1 MQIKTNELI
10 NFSHY
15 CSENSLKFPS
25 ERVSNLI
32 KFLQKAQHDNF
43 ERDVSF
49 IYSLLPSNREEKEK
63 LKELIHQYFNF
74 LVGDYKDQSSFLLDY
89 KEERVEDFFNEN
101 SLSKFQKLADDI
113 IKEFGEIDFSRP
125 VSNNYWLNQLQ
136 NSLAFLDS
144 VSFFDIDFDNGLD
157 EIINEENRNYFISKL
172 NQSILE
178 RVSELR
184 NQFKEAYIPSEL
196 NPKENLDEK
205 DFLFT
210 DAEERRKLL
219 KETRNLG
226 LILANKF
233 VKYTKSASKGKL
245 LFRKTI
251 RKSLKNGGS
260 LYDIVLKPKIKK
272 KPRLILLCDISGSM
286 ALYSL
291 FGLTLLFGVVQRF
304 RSVHAFV
311 FIDGITDIT
320 NELKNL
326 KFNNINKILT
336 NWNNYVHVDG
346 HSDYDKSFKDLLD
359 EKIIS
364 NSSFNTLIVIG
375 DARNNYRPINTE
387 TIDKLSKKFQNIY
400 WMNPERSQYWNTG
413 DSQFHHY
420 QSISKKY
427 SEVRNFEQL
436 KTFINSINFK
446 KVIK

>member
-25 ERVSNLI
+25 ERISNLI
-32 KFLQKAQHDNF
+32 KYLQKAQNDNY
-43 ERDVSF
+43 ERDISF
-49 IYSLLPSNREEKEK
+49 IYSLLPSNKEEKEK

-74 LVGDYKDQSSFLLDY
+74 LVGEYKDQSSFLLDY
-89 KEERVEDFFNEN
+89 KDERVDEFFNDN
-101 SLSKFQKLADDI
+101 SLSRFQKLADNI
-113 IKEFGEIDFSRP
+113 IEEFGEIDFSRP

-136 NSLAFLDS
+136 NSVAFLDS
-144 VSFFDIDFDNGLD
+144 VSFFDINFDNDLD
-157 EIINEENRNYFISKL
+157 EIINEENKNYFISQL

-210 DAEERRKLL
+210 DAQERRKLL

-320 NELKNL
+320 KELKNL

-436 KTFINSINFK
+436 KIFINSINFK

>member
-10 NFSHY
+10 NFSNY

-25 ERVSNLI
+25 ERISSLI
-32 KFLQKAQHDNF
+32 SFLQNEQHNKY
-43 ERDVSF
+43 ERDISF

-63 LKELIHQYFNF
+63 LKVLIKQYFNF
-74 LVGDYKDQSSFLLDY
+74 SVAETKDEYSFLPDYKD
-89 KEERVEDFFNEN
+89 ERMEDFFNDK
-101 SLSKFQKLADDI
+101 SSSRFQKLADEI

-157 EIINEENRNYFISKL
+157 EIINEENRNYFISQL
-172 NQSILE
+172 NQSLLE
-178 RVSELR
+178 KVSELR
-184 NQFKEAYIPSEL
+184 NQFKDSYIPSEL
-196 NPKENLDEK
+196 NPKENLEEI

-210 DAEERRKLL
+210 DVEERRKLL
-219 KETRNLG
+219 KETKNLG

-304 RSVHAFV
+304 RSVHAYV
-311 FIDGITDIT
+311 FIDGITNIT
-320 NELKNL
+320 KELKNL

-346 HSDYDKSFKDLLD
+346 HSDY
-359 EKIIS
+359 E
-364 NSSFNTLIVIG
+364 
-375 DARNNYRPINTE
+375 
-387 TIDKLSKKFQNIY
+387 
-400 WMNPERSQYWNTG
+400 
-413 DSQFHHY
+413 
-420 QSISKKY
+420 
-427 SEVRNFEQL
+427 
-436 KTFINSINFK
+436 
-446 KVIK
+446 

>member
-10 NFSHY
+10 EFSHF

-25 ERVSNLI
+25 ERISNLI
-32 KFLQKAQHDNF
+32 IYLQSTEHESI
-43 ERDVSF
+43 ERDISF
-49 IYSLLPSNREEKEK
+49 IYSLLPTNKEEKEK
-63 LKELIHQYFNF
+63 LRELIKAYFNLSFNDSRDEYSF
-74 LVGDYKDQSSFLLDY
+74 LPDYKSENIENY
-89 KEERVEDFFNEN
+89 FNAN
-101 SLSKFQKLADDI
+101 SESKFQKLADEI
-113 IKEFGEIDFSRP
+113 INQFGEIDFSRP

-144 VSFFDIDFDNGLD
+144 VSFFDIDFNNELD
-157 EIINEENRNYFISKL
+157 EIINGENRNYFISKL
-172 NQSILE
+172 NQSLLE
-178 RVSELR
+178 KITELR
-184 NQFKEAYIPSEL
+184 NQFKDAYIPSEL
-196 NPKENLDEK
+196 NPKENLEEK

-260 LYDIVLKPKIKK
+260 LFDIVLRPKVKK

-304 RSVHAFV
+304 RSVHTYV
-311 FIDGITDIT
+311 FIDGITEISK
-320 NELKNL
+320 ELKNL

-336 NWNNYVHVDG
+336 NWNDYVQVDG
-346 HSDYDKSFKDLLD
+346 HSDYEKSFNDLLE
-359 EKIIS
+359 EKIIN

-375 DARNNYRPINTE
+375 DARNNYRPINIE
-387 TIDKLSKKFQNIY
+387 TIHKLSKKFQNIY
-400 WMNPERSQYWNTG
+400 WMNPERNQYWNTG

>member
-25 ERVSNLI
+25 ERIGNLI
-32 KFLQKAQHDNF
+32 SFLQKAQHDNY
-43 ERDVSF
+43 ERDISF
-49 IYSLLPSNREEKEK
+49 IYSILPSNKEEKEK
-63 LKELIHQYFNF
+63 LRELIQHYFNLSIAKNKDEYSF
-74 LVGDYKDQSSFLLDY
+74 LPDYKD
-89 KEERVEDFFNEN
+89 ERIEDFFNDN
-101 SLSKFQKLADDI
+101 SLSRFQKLADEI

-157 EIINEENRNYFISKL
+157 EIINEENRNYFISQL

-184 NQFKEAYIPSEL
+184 NQFKDPYIPSEL

-291 FGLTLLFGVVQRF
+291 FGLTLIFGVVLRF
-304 RSVHAFV
+304 RSVHAYV
-311 FIDGITDIT
+311 FIDGITEVT
-320 NELKNL
+320 KELRNL
-326 KFNNINKILT
+326 KINNINKILT
-336 NWNNYVHVDG
+336 NWNKYVHVDG

-359 EKIIS
+359 EKII
-364 NSSFNTLIVIG
+364 NNASFNTLIVIG
-375 DARNNYRPINTE
+375 DARNNYRPINKE
-387 TIDKLSKKFQNIY
+387 TVDKLSKKFQNIY

-413 DSQFHHY
+413 DSQFHNY
-420 QSISKKY
+420 QSICKKH

>member
-1 MQIKTNELI
+1 MK
-10 NFSHY
+10 
-15 CSENSLKFPS
+15 
-25 ERVSNLI
+25 VLI
-32 KFLQKAQHDNF
+32 K
-43 ERDVSF
+43 
-49 IYSLLPSNREEKEK
+49 
-63 LKELIHQYFNF
+63 QYFNF
-74 LVGDYKDQSSFLLDY
+74 SVAETKDEYSFLPDYKD
-89 KEERVEDFFNEN
+89 ERMEDFFNDN
-101 SLSKFQKLADDI
+101 SSSRFQKLADEI

-157 EIINEENRNYFISKL
+157 EIINEENRNYFISQL
-172 NQSILE
+172 NQYLLE

-184 NQFKEAYIPSEL
+184 NQFKDPYIPSEL
-196 NPKENLDEK
+196 NPKENLEEK

-210 DAEERRKLL
+210 DVEERRKLL
-219 KETRNLG
+219 KETKNLG

-304 RSVHAFV
+304 RSVHAYV
-311 FIDGITDIT
+311 FIDGITNIT
-320 NELKNL
+320 KELKNL

-346 HSDYDKSFKDLLD
+346 HSDYEKSFKDLLD

-387 TIDKLSKKFQNIY
+387 TIDKLSKKFHNVY

-420 QSISKKY
+420 QLISKKY

>member
-25 ERVSNLI
+25 ERISNLI
-32 KFLQKAQHDNF
+32 KFLQKAQHDKF
-43 ERDVSF
+43 ERDISF
-49 IYSLLPSNREEKEK
+49 IYSLLPSNKEEKEK

-74 LVGDYKDQSSFLLDY
+74 LVGDYKDESSFLLDY
-89 KEERVEDFFNEN
+89 KDERVEDFFNDN
-101 SLSKFQKLADDI
+101 SLSRFQKLADDI
-113 IKEFGEIDFSRP
+113 INQFGEIDFSRP

-136 NSLAFLDS
+136 ISLTFLDA

-157 EIINEENRNYFISKL
+157 EIINEENKNYFINQL

-196 NPKENLDEK
+196 NPKENLEEK

-210 DAEERRKLL
+210 DAEERKKLL

-226 LILANKF
+226 LVLANKF

-251 RKSLKNGGS
+251 RKSLKNGGI

-304 RSVHAFV
+304 KSVHAFV

-320 NELKNL
+320 KELKNL

-387 TIDKLSKKFQNIY
+387 TIDKLSKEFQNVY

-436 KTFINSINFK
+436 KSFINSINFK

>member
-10 NFSHY
+10 NFSYY

-25 ERVSNLI
+25 ERVGSLI
-32 KFLQKAQHDNF
+32 KFLQNAQHDKY
-43 ERDVSF
+43 ERDISF
-49 IYSLLPSNREEKEK
+49 IYSLLPSNKEEKEK

-74 LVGDYKDQSSFLLDY
+74 SIDDSKDEYSFLSDYKD
-89 KEERVEDFFNEN
+89 ERIGDFFNDD
-101 SLSKFQKLADDI
+101 SLTRFQKLADEI
-113 IKEFGEIDFSRP
+113 INEFGEIDFSRP
-125 VSNNYWLNQLQ
+125 VSNNYWLNQVQ
-136 NSLAFLDS
+136 NSLAFLDL

-157 EIINEENRNYFISKL
+157 EIINEENRNYFINQL

-196 NPKENLDEK
+196 NPKENLEEK

-210 DAEERRKLL
+210 DASERRKLL
-219 KETRNLG
+219 KETKNLG

-304 RSVHAFV
+304 RSVHAYV

-320 NELKNL
+320 KELKNL

-336 NWNNYVHVDG
+336 NWNNYVHADG

-359 EKIIS
+359 QKIIS

-387 TIDKLSKKFQNIY
+387 TIVKLSTKFQNIY
-400 WMNPERSQYWNTG
+400 WMNPEKSQYWNTG

-420 QSISKKY
+420 QSIAKKY

-436 KTFINSINFK
+436 RTFINSINFK

>member
-25 ERVSNLI
+25 ERISNLI
-32 KFLQKAQHDNF
+32 KFLQKAQHDKF
-43 ERDVSF
+43 ERDISF
-49 IYSLLPSNREEKEK
+49 IYSLLPSNKEEKEK

-74 LVGDYKDQSSFLLDY
+74 LVGDYKDESSFLLDY
-89 KEERVEDFFNEN
+89 KDERVEDFFNDN
-101 SLSKFQKLADDI
+101 SLSRFQKLADDI
-113 IKEFGEIDFSRP
+113 INQFGEIDFSRP
-125 VSNNYWLNQLQ
+125 VSNNYWLHQLQ
-136 NSLAFLDS
+136 NSLTFLDA

-157 EIINEENRNYFISKL
+157 EIINEENKNYFINQL

-196 NPKENLDEK
+196 NPKENLEEK

-304 RSVHAFV
+304 KSVHAFV

-320 NELKNL
+320 KELKNL

-387 TIDKLSKKFQNIY
+387 TIDKLSKKFKNVY

-436 KTFINSINFK
+436 KSFINSINFK

>member
-10 NFSHY
+10 NFTHY

-25 ERVSNLI
+25 ERISNLI
-32 KFLQKAQHDNF
+32 KFLQKKQHDNF
-43 ERDVSF
+43 ERDISF

-63 LKELIHQYFNF
+63 LRKLIHQYFNF

-89 KEERVEDFFNEN
+89 KDERVEDFFNDN
-101 SLSKFQKLADDI
+101 SLSRFQKLADDI
-113 IKEFGEIDFSRP
+113 IKEFGDIDFSRP
-125 VSNNYWLNQLQ
+125 VSNNYWLSQLQ

-144 VSFFDIDFDNGLD
+144 VSFFDIDFDNELD
-157 EIINEENRNYFISKL
+157 EIINEENKNYFISQL

-219 KETRNLG
+219 KETKNLG

-320 NELKNL
+320 KELKNL

>member
-10 NFSHY
+10 EFSHF

-32 KFLQKAQHDNF
+32 TFLQSTQHESL

-49 IYSLLPSNREEKEK
+49 IFSLLPTNKEEKEK
-63 LKELIHQYFNF
+63 LRELIKEYFNLSF
-74 LVGDYKDQSSFLLDY
+74 SDSRDEYSFLPDY
-89 KEERVEDFFNEN
+89 ESENIENFFNDDSE
-101 SLSKFQKLADDI
+101 SKFQKLADEI
-113 IKEFGEIDFSRP
+113 INQFGDIDFSRP

-144 VSFFDIDFDNGLD
+144 VSFFDIDFNNELD
-157 EIINEENRNYFISKL
+157 EIINGENKNYFISKL
-172 NQSILE
+172 NRSLLE
-178 RVSELR
+178 RITELR
-184 NQFKEAYIPSEL
+184 NQFKDAYIPSEL
-196 NPKENLDEK
+196 NPKENLEEK

-245 LFRKTI
+245 LLRKTI

-260 LYDIVLKPKIKK
+260 LFDIVLRPKVKK

-304 RSVHAFV
+304 RSVHTYV
-311 FIDGITDIT
+311 FIDGITEISK
-320 NELKNL
+320 ELKKL

-336 NWNNYVHVDG
+336 NWNDYVQVDG
-346 HSDYDKSFKDLLD
+346 HSDYEKSFNDLLE
-359 EKIIS
+359 EKIIN

-375 DARNNYRPINTE
+375 DARNNYRPINIKTVH
-387 TIDKLSKKFQNIY
+387 KLSKKFQNIY

>member
-10 NFSHY
+10 EFSHF

-25 ERVSNLI
+25 ERISNLI
-32 KFLQKAQHDNF
+32 IYLQSTEHESM
-43 ERDVSF
+43 ERDISF
-49 IYSLLPSNREEKEK
+49 IYSLLPTNKEEKEK
-63 LKELIHQYFNF
+63 LRELIKSYFNLSF
-74 LVGDYKDQSSFLLDY
+74 SDSRDEYSFLPDY
-89 KEERVEDFFNEN
+89 ESENVENYFNDN
-101 SLSKFQKLADDI
+101 SESKFQKLADEI
-113 IKEFGEIDFSRP
+113 INQFGDIDFSRP

-144 VSFFDIDFDNGLD
+144 VSFFDMDFNNELD
-157 EIINEENRNYFISKL
+157 EIINGENRNYFISQL
-172 NQSILE
+172 NQTLLE
-178 RVSELR
+178 RITELR
-184 NQFKEAYIPSEL
+184 NQFKEAYTPSEL
-196 NPKENLDEK
+196 NSKQNLEEK

-260 LYDIVLKPKIKK
+260 LFDIVLRPKVKK

-304 RSVHAFV
+304 RSVHTYV
-311 FIDGITDIT
+311 FIDGITEISK
-320 NELKNL
+320 ELKNL
-326 KFNNINKILT
+326 KVNNINKILT
-336 NWNNYVHVDG
+336 NWNDYVHVDG
-346 HSDYDKSFKDLLD
+346 HSDYEKSFNDLLK
-359 EKIIS
+359 EKIIN

-375 DARNNYRPINTE
+375 DARNNYRPINIDTV
-387 TIDKLSKKFQNIY
+387 DKLSKKFQNIY
-400 WMNPERSQYWNTG
+400 WMNPERSKYWNTG

-436 KTFINSINFK
+436 KAFINSINFK

>member
-25 ERVSNLI
+25 ERISNLI
-32 KFLQKAQHDNF
+32 KFLQKAQHDKF
-43 ERDVSF
+43 ERDISF
-49 IYSLLPSNREEKEK
+49 IYSLLPSNKEEKEK

-74 LVGDYKDQSSFLLDY
+74 LVGDYKDESSFLLDY
-89 KEERVEDFFNEN
+89 KDERVEDFFNDN
-101 SLSKFQKLADDI
+101 SLSRFQKLADDI
-113 IKEFGEIDFSRP
+113 INQFGEIDFSRP

-136 NSLAFLDS
+136 NSLTFLDA

-157 EIINEENRNYFISKL
+157 EIINEENKNYFINQL

-196 NPKENLDEK
+196 NPKENLEEK

-304 RSVHAFV
+304 RSVHAYV

-320 NELKNL
+320 KELKNL

-387 TIDKLSKKFQNIY
+387 TIDKLSKKFKNVY

-436 KTFINSINFK
+436 KSFINSINFN

>member
-10 NFSHY
+10 EFSHF

-32 KFLQKAQHDNF
+32 TFLQSTEHESL

-49 IYSLLPSNREEKEK
+49 IFSLLPTNKEEKEK
-63 LKELIHQYFNF
+63 LRELIKAYFNLSFSDSRDEYSF
-74 LVGDYKDQSSFLLDY
+74 LPDYKSENIENY
-89 KEERVEDFFNEN
+89 FNAN
-101 SLSKFQKLADDI
+101 SESKFQKLAEEI
-113 IKEFGEIDFSRP
+113 INQFGDIDFSRP

-144 VSFFDIDFDNGLD
+144 VSFFDIDFNNELD
-157 EIINEENRNYFISKL
+157 EIINGENKNYFISKL
-172 NQSILE
+172 NRSLLE
-178 RVSELR
+178 RITELR
-184 NQFKEAYIPSEL
+184 NQFKDAYIPSEL
-196 NPKENLDEK
+196 NPKENLEEK

-210 DAEERRKLL
+210 DVEERRKLL

-260 LYDIVLKPKIKK
+260 LFNIVLRPKVKK

-304 RSVHAFV
+304 RSVHTYV
-311 FIDGITDIT
+311 FIDGITEISK
-320 NELKNL
+320 ELKKL

-336 NWNNYVHVDG
+336 NWNDYVQVDG
-346 HSDYDKSFKDLLD
+346 HSDYEKSFNDLLE
-359 EKIIS
+359 EKIIN

-375 DARNNYRPINTE
+375 DARNNYRPINIKTVH
-387 TIDKLSKKFQNIY
+387 KLSKKFQNIY

>member
-10 NFSHY
+10 EFSHF

-25 ERVSNLI
+25 ERISNLI
-32 KFLQKAQHDNF
+32 IYLQSNEHESI
-43 ERDVSF
+43 ERDISF
-49 IYSLLPSNREEKEK
+49 IYSLLPTNKEEKEK
-63 LKELIHQYFNF
+63 LRELIKAYFNLSF
-74 LVGDYKDQSSFLLDY
+74 SESRDEYSFLPDY
-89 KEERVEDFFNEN
+89 ESENIENYFNDN
-101 SLSKFQKLADDI
+101 SESKFQKLADEI
-113 IKEFGEIDFSRP
+113 INQFGDIDFSRP

-136 NSLAFLDS
+136 NSLAFHDS
-144 VSFFDIDFDNGLD
+144 VSFFDIELNNELD
-157 EIINEENRNYFISKL
+157 EIINGENRNYFISKL
-172 NQSILE
+172 NQSLLE
-178 RVSELR
+178 KITELR
-184 NQFKEAYIPSEL
+184 NQFKDAYIPSEL
-196 NPKENLDEK
+196 NPKENLEEK

-260 LYDIVLKPKIKK
+260 LFDIVLRPKVKK

-304 RSVHAFV
+304 RSVHAYV
-311 FIDGITDIT
+311 FIDGITEISK
-320 NELKNL
+320 ELKNL

-336 NWNNYVHVDG
+336 NWNDYVQVDG
-346 HSDYDKSFKDLLD
+346 HSDYEKSFNDLLE
-359 EKIIS
+359 EKIIN

-375 DARNNYRPINTE
+375 DARNNYRPINNE
-387 TIDKLSKKFQNIY
+387 TVDKLSKKFQNIY